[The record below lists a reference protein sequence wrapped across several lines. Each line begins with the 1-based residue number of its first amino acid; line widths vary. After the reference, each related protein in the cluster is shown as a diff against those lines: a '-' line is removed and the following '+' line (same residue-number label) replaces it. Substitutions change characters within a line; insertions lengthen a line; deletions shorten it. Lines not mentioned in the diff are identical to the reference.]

1 MHLHPMLRALR
12 SDDAPQR
19 QAQERLIR
27 ATARWREGP
36 VGSALE
42 TELARFAQGG
52 VLDDF
57 ALLSGLFSAQ
67 DDTAPRLVS
76 ELVRLLARELAVAEL
91 GYVPMCHF
99 TDGVVST
106 LLIARKG
113 GVTLTLVMI
122 DGAALSRRP
131 APISVSF
138 AECEAWEH
146 VLAGSGTAERIIAHS
161 IGPQQVQIERDA
173 IALTPGMVLSRRSGL
188 EALQVSGIA
197 TCLVSL
203 RLQRRAQQGALTR
216 EYRLDDGA
224 LLHQAAGS
232 PRDSRLELTAALL
245 GRMGRSDAA
254 PFLAAMAREQ
264 GSTALR
270 WHALRECLGLDTALG
285 FETLCAVAAISDDPL
300 AAAAGALRAQLIEQH
315 PQLAEIAPCLS

>member
-1 MHLHPMLRALR
+1 MLRALR

-27 ATARWREGP
+27 AAAQWRKGP
-36 VGSALE
+36 LGSVLE
-42 TELARFAQGG
+42 TELASFARGG
-52 VLDDF
+52 VLEDF
-57 ALLSGLFSAQ
+57 PLLSGLFTPQ
-67 DDTAPRLVS
+67 DDTAPCLVS
-76 ELVRLLARELAVAEL
+76 ELVRLLAGELAAAEL
-91 GYVPMCHF
+91 GHVPLRHF
-99 TDGVVST
+99 TDGVIST
-106 LLIARKG
+106 LLIARSG
-113 GVTLTLVMI
+113 GVTLTLVAI

-131 APISVSF
+131 APVSVSF

-146 VLAGSGTAERIIAHS
+146 VLAGSGMAERITATSIA
-161 IGPQQVQIERDA
+161 PQQVQLEREM
-173 IALTPGMVLSRRSGL
+173 IALTPSMVLSRRSGL
-188 EALQVSGIA
+188 EALQMGGIA
-197 TCLVSL
+197 TCFVSL

-216 EYRLDDGA
+216 EYRLDDGM

-254 PFLAAMAREQ
+254 PYLAAMAREH

-285 FETLCAVAAISDDPL
+285 FETLCAVAAISHDPL
-300 AAAAGALRAQLIEQH
+300 AAAAGALRAQLIEAH